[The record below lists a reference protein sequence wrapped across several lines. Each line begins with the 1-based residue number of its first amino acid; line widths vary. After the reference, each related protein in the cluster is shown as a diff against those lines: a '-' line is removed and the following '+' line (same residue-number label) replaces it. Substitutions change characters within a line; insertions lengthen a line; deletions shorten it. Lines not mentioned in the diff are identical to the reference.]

1 MKPITQIEVALPG
14 NPPRTLK
21 VIGTDYDARADVLRV
36 AVAFSDAADC
46 DSEHLSLGCAS
57 LSHLPDNGD
66 DKPLACI
73 GQFMGGKEVRA

>member
-1 MKPITQIEVALPG
+1 MKPTTQIEVALPG

-36 AVAFSDAADC
+36 AVAPFTDC
-46 DSEHLSLGCAS
+46 EPEHLSLGCAS

-66 DKPLACI
+66 DEPLARI